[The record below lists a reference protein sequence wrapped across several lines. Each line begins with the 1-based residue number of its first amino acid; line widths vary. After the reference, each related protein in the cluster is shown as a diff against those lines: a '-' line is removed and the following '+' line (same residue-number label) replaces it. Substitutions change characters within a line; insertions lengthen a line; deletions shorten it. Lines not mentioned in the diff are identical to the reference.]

1 MAAPNLL
8 SPTTINGKTVTV
20 DLSTTSATSILS
32 NAASSGKVLK
42 VNSLYVANVDGTNN
56 AEITINYYSAA
67 ALGGT
72 ATQIASTVVVPADS
86 TLVVIDKDAYIYL
99 EENTSLGATAG
110 TASDLKVVC
119 SYEDISYESPCPEV
133 TAGS

>member
-8 SPTTINGKTVTV
+8 SPTTITGKSVTV
-20 DLSTTSATSILS
+20 DLTTTSATSILS

-42 VNSLYVANVDGTNN
+42 INSLYVANVDGTAT

-72 ATQIASTVVVPADS
+72 ATQICSTVSVPADA
-86 TLVVIDKDAYIYL
+86 TLVVIDKDAYVYL

-110 TASDLKVVC
+110 TANDLKVVC
-119 SYEDISYESPCPEV
+119 SYEDIS
-133 TAGS
+133 

>member
-20 DLSTTSATSILS
+20 DLSSTSATSILS

-42 VNSLYVANVDGTNN
+42 VNALYVSNVDGTGN

-72 ATQIASTVVVPADS
+72 ATQIVSTVVVPADA

-119 SYEDISYESPCPEV
+119 SYEDIS
-133 TAGS
+133 